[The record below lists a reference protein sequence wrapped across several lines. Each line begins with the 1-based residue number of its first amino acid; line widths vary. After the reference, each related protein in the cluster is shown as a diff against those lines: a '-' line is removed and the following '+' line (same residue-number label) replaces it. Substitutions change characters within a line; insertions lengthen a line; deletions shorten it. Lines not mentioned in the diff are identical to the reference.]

1 MKSPIYIISLY
12 LQYINILNIHVLV
25 KVYSGLI
32 ANNTKIFDVVKSFPH
47 ITWNPFAPKHLGLI
61 VATFQQTSHGFEAL
75 CLTKSHTV
83 WFGKHRQSNYSI
95 YPRTP
100 KP

>member
-32 ANNTKIFDVVKSFPH
+32 ANNTKIFDVVQSFPH
-47 ITWNPFAPKHLGLI
+47 ITWESLRPQAPWLDSSDLSTNLPW
-61 VATFQQTSHGFEAL
+61 VRSVVFNEESHGL
-75 CLTKSHTV
+75 VWKTPTV
-83 WFGKHRQSNYSI
+83 QL
-95 YPRTP
+95 
-100 KP
+100 